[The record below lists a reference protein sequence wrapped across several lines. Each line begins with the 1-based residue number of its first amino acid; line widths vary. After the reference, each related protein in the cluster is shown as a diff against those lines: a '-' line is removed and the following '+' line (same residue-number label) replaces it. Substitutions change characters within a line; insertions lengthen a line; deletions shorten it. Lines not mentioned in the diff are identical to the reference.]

1 MPAATMG
8 FAVANKLMDARL
20 IPESYIMLKDVVRL
34 PYAALGKCSQIAG
47 TLSKKSPAVVID
59 NECAITIGKNATK
72 AFDRMEV
79 LDYSAR
85 SVLLANSVA
94 KIRPIS
100 QKEVD
105 EIDAVFNGW

>member
-1 MPAATMG
+1 M
-8 FAVANKLMDARL
+8 
-20 IPESYIMLKDVVRL
+20 
-34 PYAALGKCSQIAG
+34 
-47 TLSKKSPAVVID
+47 VID

>member
-1 MPAATMG
+1 MG
-8 FAVANKLMDARL
+8 FAVANVLMDARL

-34 PYAALGKCSQIAG
+34 PYSAVADLRLIAK
-47 TLSKKSPAVVID
+47 TLSKKSPVVVID
-59 NECAITIGKNATK
+59 NECAISIGKNATK

-94 KIRPIS
+94 KIKPIC

-105 EIDAVFNGW
+105 EIDATFNGW

>member
-1 MPAATMG
+1 M
-8 FAVANKLMDARL
+8 
-20 IPESYIMLKDVVRL
+20 
-34 PYAALGKCSQIAG
+34 
-47 TLSKKSPAVVID
+47 ID

-72 AFDRMEV
+72 AFDRIEV

-94 KIRPIS
+94 KINPIS
-100 QKEVD
+100 ESEVA